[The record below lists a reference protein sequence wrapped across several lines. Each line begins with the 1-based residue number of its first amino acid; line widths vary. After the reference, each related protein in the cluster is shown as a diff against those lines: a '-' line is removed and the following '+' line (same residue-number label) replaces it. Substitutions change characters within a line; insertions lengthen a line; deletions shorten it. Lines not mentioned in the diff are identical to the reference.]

1 MSDTAKWYVIHT
13 YSSYENKVSTSIETV
28 VENQSLQ
35 DLIQVIK
42 VPVEKYEEI
51 KDDGSVREME
61 RKKFPGY
68 VYVKMILTD
77 DSWYVIRNI
86 RGVTG
91 FVGPGSKPVPLPD
104 HEVEQ
109 LNLENDDS
117 EDVIVEVNY
126 AVGDSVQIISGK
138 IKDTIGVVDEIDL
151 ENKIVKVTV
160 PFFGRESQVELE
172 LAQVVIV

>member
-13 YSSYENKVSTSIETV
+13 YSSYENKVATSIETV
-28 VENQSLQ
+28 VENQNLQ
-35 DLIQVIK
+35 ELIQVIK

-51 KDDGSVREME
+51 KEDGSVKEME

-104 HEVEQ
+104 HEVAQ
-109 LNLENDDS
+109 LGIEHDDND
-117 EDVIVEVNY
+117 DVIVEVNY
-126 AVGDSVQIISGK
+126 AVGDSIQIISGNL
-138 IKDTIGVVDEIDL
+138 KDTVGVVDEIDL
-151 ENKIVKVTV
+151 NNKVVRVTV

-172 LAQVVIV
+172 LAQIVLV